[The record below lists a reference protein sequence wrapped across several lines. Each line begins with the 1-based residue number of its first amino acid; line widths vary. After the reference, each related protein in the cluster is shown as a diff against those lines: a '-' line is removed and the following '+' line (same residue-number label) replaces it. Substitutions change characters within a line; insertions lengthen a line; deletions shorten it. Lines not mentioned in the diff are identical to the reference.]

1 MLERLERRAAG
12 LVRERAAERRA
23 RVAARI
29 EAAVPGVTVGVADEA
44 VTIVGRGLGRRYD
57 RSAALRWAIAEA
69 CDER

>member
-29 EAAVPGVTVGVADEA
+29 EASVPGVTVSVADEA
-44 VTIVGRGLGRRYD
+44 VTIAGRGLGRRYD
-57 RSAALRWAIAEA
+57 RSATLRWAIAEA
-69 CDER
+69 CNER